1 MLNQDHDTVDQAVQ
15 TEIEPRTIEIPI
27 ARTSASHRTC
37 FVCQKMDA
45 SPSVV
50 LSEEQQKMI
59 FVKRIQSARPCAAG
73 ADEGIIEVLVTT
85 NNFLPVFNSI
95 RSLDHFQLPMGYS
108 QYLNNDYLS
117 LILLI
122 QKNNDETV
130 ILKFYLFQ
138 TRVR

>member
-1 MLNQDHDTVDQAVQ
+1 MNLEKILTDVCAYAFLELKCSIN
-15 TEIEPRTIEIPI
+15 IRILKIEI
-27 ARTSASHRTC
+27 SLKLSHL
-37 FVCQKMDA
+37 V
-45 SPSVV
+45 
-50 LSEEQQKMI
+50 
-59 FVKRIQSARPCAAG
+59 QSARPCAAG